1 MRNRPGGHV
10 HSYLRV
16 SFMSRLAL
24 IDEVGSYHQEVV
36 SYRGI
41 QESEFG
47 GQLASW
53 PDIART

>member
-47 GQLASW
+47 GQLAGAG
-53 PDIART
+53 IL